1 MFEEIRIR
9 DLGVISSA
17 ELTLGPGLTVIT
29 GETGAG
35 KTMVLSGLS
44 LLLGGRADAARVR
57 AGAAQAEAEG
67 RVNLPADSAAIA
79 RALDA
84 GAQLDAD
91 GSLVL
96 LRTVAAEGRSRAYC
110 GGRSV
115 PQSVLAE
122 LAAELV
128 TVHGQADQVRLRSP
142 QRQREAVDEFAGGEH
157 RALLERY
164 RALWAEHAAVVAEVE
179 TLRSSAQEQDHEAE
193 LLRLGLAEIDR
204 VAPQRGEDLDLVAEI
219 ERLGHAEDLRTAASL
234 AHSALVGPDD
244 AAGVERGAAT
254 LVDEGRRALEH
265 AAPHDRVLAELA
277 SRMAEIGYLA
287 ADLAAELSGYV
298 QDLDADPVRLDAA
311 QRRLAELAPI
321 TRAYGGRIDDVLAWA
336 DESGR
341 RLADLENG
349 SDRLERAE
357 ARRAALHAE
366 LESIADGVSAGRA
379 AAAATLAAAVTAELA
394 GLAMAQARLHVE
406 VRSSGELGPWGRDS
420 VEMLLSPHAGAVP
433 QPLGKGASGGE
444 LSRVMLAVEVAL
456 ATAEG
461 TGASRPPTFV
471 FDEVDA
477 GVGGRAAI
485 EVGRRLAEL
494 GRGAQVIVVTH
505 LAQVAACADHHL
517 VVTKSSVAGAE
528 AVTDSDVRE
537 VTGDE
542 RLTELARMLSGHD
555 DSETARSHA
564 AELLEASGMA
574 R

>member
-44 LLLGGRADAARVR
+44 LLLGGRADSARVR
-57 AGAAQAEAEG
+57 AGAARAEAEG

-84 GAQLDAD
+84 GAQLDDD

-115 PQSVLAE
+115 PQSVLAD

-142 QRQREAVDEFAGGEH
+142 QRQREAVDEFAGAAH
-157 RALLERY
+157 RALLDRY
-164 RALWAEHAAVVAEVE
+164 RAVWAEQAAVVAEIE
-179 TLRSSAQEQDHEAE
+179 TLRSSAQERAREAE
-193 LLRLGLAEIDR
+193 LLRLGLAEIER
-204 VAPQRGEDLDLVAEI
+204 IAPQHGEDLDLMAEI
-219 ERLGHAEDLRTAASL
+219 ERLGHAEDLRAAASL
-234 AHSALVGPDD
+234 AHSMLVGLDD
-244 AAGVERGAAT
+244 VAGDERGAAT
-254 LVDEGRRALEH
+254 MADEGRRALEQVSS
-265 AAPHDRVLAELA
+265 HDRVLGELA
-277 SRMAEIGYLA
+277 TRMAEIGYLA
-287 ADLAAELSGYV
+287 ADLAAELSGYL

-321 TRAYGGRIDDVLAWA
+321 TRAYGGTIDEVLAWA
-336 DESGR
+336 DGSGR
-341 RLADLENG
+341 RLVDLENG

-357 ARRAALHAE
+357 AHQAALHVE
-366 LESIADGVSAGRA
+366 LESIADGVTAGRA

-394 GLAMAQARLHVE
+394 GLAMAQARLQVE

-420 VEMLLSPHAGAVP
+420 VEMLLSPHAGAAP

-444 LSRVMLAVEVAL
+444 LSRIMLAVEVAL
-456 ATAEG
+456 ATGEG

-485 EVGRRLAEL
+485 EVGKRLAEL
-494 GRGAQVIVVTH
+494 ARGAQVIVVTH
-505 LAQVAACADHHL
+505 LAQVAACADRHL

-555 DSETARSHA
+555 DSATARSHA
-564 AELLEASGMA
+564 AELLEGSGVG

>member
-17 ELTLGPGLTVIT
+17 ELTLDAGLTVIT

-67 RVNLPADSAAIA
+67 RVRLPADSAAIA
-79 RALDA
+79 RVIDA
-84 GAQLDAD
+84 GAELDED
-91 GSLVL
+91 GSLLL

-115 PQSVLAE
+115 PQAVLAD

-142 QRQREAVDEFAGGEH
+142 QRQREAVDEFAGTEH
-157 RALLERY
+157 RALVDRY
-164 RALWAEHAAVVAEVE
+164 RATWAEHASVVTEIE
-179 TLRSSAQEQDHEAE
+179 TRRASAQERAHEAE
-193 LLRLGLAEIDR
+193 TLRLGLAEIER
-204 VAPQRGEDLDLVAEI
+204 VAPQRGEDLDLAAEI
-219 ERLGHAEDLRTAASL
+219 ERLAHAEDLRAAASL

-244 AAGVERGAAT
+244 VAAAELGAAA
-254 LVDEGRRALEH
+254 LIDEGRRVLEH
-265 AAPHDRVLAELA
+265 SAPHDQVLGELA
-277 SRMAEIGYLA
+277 VRMAEIGYLA

-298 QDLDADPVRLDAA
+298 QDLDADPVRLDSA
-311 QRRLAELAPI
+311 QRRLAELGPI
-321 TRAYGGRIDDVLAWA
+321 TRAHGGTIDEVFTWA
-336 DESGR
+336 EESGR
-341 RLADLENG
+341 RLVELESG
-349 SDRLERAE
+349 SDQLEHAE

-366 LESIADGVSAGRA
+366 LGSMADRITVGRSTA
-379 AAAATLAAAVTAELA
+379 AETLAAAVTAELA
-394 GLAMAQARLHVE
+394 GLAMPHAHLLVE
-406 VRSSGELGPWGRDS
+406 VDSSPELGPWGRDS
-420 VEMLLSPHAGAVP
+420 VEMLLSPHAGAAP
-433 QPLGKGASGGE
+433 QSLGKGASGGE
-444 LSRVMLAVEVAL
+444 LSRIMLAIEVAL
-456 ATAEG
+456 ATGEG

-494 GRGAQVIVVTH
+494 ARSAQVIVVTH

-517 VVTKSSVAGAE
+517 VVTKSSVAGAD

-542 RLTELARMLSGHD
+542 RLTEIARMLSGHD
-555 DSETARSHA
+555 DSATARSHA
-564 AELLEASGMA
+564 AELLAASGMA